1 MPALITASD
10 LRERFDIDS
19 DIEDPRLEPHIASAS
34 GRLQKWVPANVY
46 ATSDADVLAILKNAE
61 AHLAMHFAILGF
73 NSPISSKGVFI
84 TETSTEGKAVRRY
97 LAPKET
103 AELAQQFLDAA
114 QNMVADYMPTDWTP
128 AAPFET
134 IGGSSDCTIDT
145 SCEAVTRSCN
155 G

>member
-1 MPALITASD
+1 MALID
-10 LRERFDIDS
+10 VNGLRERFDIDS

-34 GRLQKWVPANVY
+34 GRLQKWVPADVY
-46 ATSDADVLAILKNAE
+46 STTDETVKAILKNAE

-73 NSPISSKGVFI
+73 NSPISSKGVFV

-114 QNMVADYMPTDWTP
+114 QNMVLDYMPTDGTP
-128 AAPFET
+128 SAPFEV
-134 IGGSSDCTIDT
+134 IGSTECTLDT
-145 SCEAVTRSCN
+145 SCEAVTRSC
-155 G
+155 GC

>member
-1 MPALITASD
+1 MALITASD

-19 DIEDPRLEPHIASAS
+19 DIEDARLTPHIASAS
-34 GRLQKWVPANVY
+34 GRLQKWVPADTY
-46 ATSDADVLAILKNAE
+46 GSTDPLILPILQNAE
-61 AHLAMHFAILGF
+61 AHLAMHFAVVGF
-73 NSPISSKGVFI
+73 NSPISAKGVFI

-103 AELAQQFLDAA
+103 AELAQQFLDTA

-128 AAPFET
+128 SAPFEAIVGT
-134 IGGSSDCTIDT
+134 GDCTIDT